1 MITRKFFKSFQE
13 KAGRKE
19 MMERVRFGC
28 LGLLMLM
35 ASCISNAVFSQ
46 STHISPWEPAELG
59 VLPPVASLNGGV
71 WLKGDL
77 HVHSRHSKDASNN
90 DVAKIIN
97 FSKSVGM
104 DYLCITDHD
113 NHVNGDIA
121 NNTWADPEFKSDA
134 VLLLYGAEWTT
145 TRGHGNVFSAHPY
158 DHQRLYD
165 VRDQRDVVIGAIKK
179 ELGIHLSANHPSGKD
194 HFGYSYDMVNSI
206 EVWNSA
212 IWSKNANA
220 IMIWDDMLSSGR
232 KLTGR
237 GGSDSH
243 HGTPDSP
250 DKATKNTY
258 QAKANYVGTPTTW
271 VYATGRNTQA
281 VVDALTNGRVC
292 ISANPYA
299 PRVEFYAD
307 LDQDGKMDMMMG
319 DNVKATGKSVNFRVQ
334 LTGNMAPEATYII
347 HVVKNGDKFSTL
359 ELTGKTPIVEFKD
372 TPETRS
378 RTYYRIEVEGPP
390 TAYPQ
395 VPESMNLSGKMVGL
409 SNPIYFNFD
418 PNF

>member
-1 MITRKFFKSFQE
+1 MIDRIRR
-13 KAGRKE
+13 AGWLLLTTA
-19 MMERVRFGC
+19 FLTTAA
-28 LGLLMLM
+28 LG
-35 ASCISNAVFSQ
+35 Q
-46 STHISPWEPAELG
+46 TTHISPWAPTDLG
-59 VLPPVASLNGGV
+59 PLPPIASLSNGM
-71 WLKGDL
+71 WLKGEL
-77 HVHSRHSKDASNN
+77 HIHSRHSNDASNN
-90 DVAKIIN
+90 PISKIIG
-97 FSKSVGM
+97 FCDTVGL
-104 DYLCITDHD
+104 DFVAITDHD
-113 NHVNGDIA
+113 NHVDGDVA
-121 NNTWADPEFKSDA
+121 HNTWADPEFHSDS

-165 VRDQRDVVIGAIKK
+165 VRDQRDIVVGAIVK

-194 HFGYSYDMVNSI
+194 HFGYSYDMVKSI

-237 GGSDSH
+237 GGSDAH
-243 HGTPDSP
+243 HGKPESP
-250 DKATKNTY
+250 DKATRNSY
-258 QAKANYVGTPTTW
+258 QAVANYAGTPTTW
-271 VYATGRNTQA
+271 VFATTRSAQA

-319 DNVKATGKSVNFRVQ
+319 DNTKATGKPVRFRVQ
-334 LTGNMAPEATYII
+334 LTGKTIRDTVYTIDVI
-347 HVVKNGDKFSTL
+347 KNGDPFQTL
-359 ELTGKTPIVEFKD
+359 QASGKKPMVEFTD
-372 TPETRS
+372 TPVVIG
-378 RTYYRIEVEGPP
+378 RTYYRIEVRGPATP
-390 TAYPQ
+390 YPQ
-395 VPESMNLSGKMVGL
+395 VPQSAMLSGNMVGL